1 MVAINVPRSR
11 ADWALGSGRDAAH
24 DENEPDARPRRENGW
39 ADDPAVRGR
48 ARALPDRATRVRR
61 RRLAVLVALIAA
73 VLLAAVLAVQLV
85 GWVSDVD
92 GSPSPEPLDVTPRG
106 LVAGQ
111 EYVVQPGDT
120 LWSIATE
127 IAPDRDPRAVVDA
140 LREANGGPKLEVGD
154 RLILVID

>member
-1 MVAINVPRSR
+1 M
-11 ADWALGSGRDAAH
+11 
-24 DENEPDARPRRENGW
+24 
-39 ADDPAVRGR
+39 
-48 ARALPDRATRVRR
+48 RR

-106 LVAGQ
+106 LVAGH

-140 LREANGGPKLEVGD
+140 LREANGGPELEVGD